1 MGIYCLTMD
10 KKLSEDIIFYIEK
23 EINSD
28 KFNCA
33 RFFKEFKLKYRAME
47 FALLCNYILENSC
60 DGRLLSNTIRE
71 IKNNKYRQNF
81 SSLLEFIKKTKDDD
95 LKTLAIKSICV
106 YKDSSVTPVLLECL
120 QDKNSNYRVRFSA
133 ADALGK
139 IGGKNAFEA
148 LSYVACDEDEKSS
161 YVKESAVVAL
171 GNLGDNR
178 AIDVFSSI
186 LSSKQIFLDKF
197 TYLKERVVESISKL
211 DTSKDNRA
219 FEILKTSII
228 DSSAQVR
235 INSIEALMNLEH
247 KESYDLIYDRLLND
261 KDFEVKKNALI
272 ALYNLSDRKIL
283 DEVLNGDF
291 QISLKAVAQEILDEY
306 EDSDE

>member
-1 MGIYCLTMD
+1 MD
-10 KKLSEDIIFYIEK
+10 KILSQDIISYIEK
-23 EINSD
+23 ELKNNRINFADFLNSL
-28 KFNCA
+28 KN
-33 RFFKEFKLKYRAME
+33 KYRAMDI
-47 FALLCNYILENSC
+47 ALIFNYILENKQDSKMLSC
-60 DGRLLSNTIRE
+60 VLRE
-71 IKNNKYRQNF
+71 IKNYKYRQNF
-81 SSLLEFIKKTKDDD
+81 TSLLNFIKNTHDDD
-95 LKTLAIKSICV
+95 LKALAIKTICV
-106 YKDSSVTPVLLECL
+106 FKDSSVAPVLLECL
-120 QDKNSNYRVRFSA
+120 QDKNVNYRVRFSA

-148 LSYVACDEDEKSS
+148 LTYVVCDEEEKSA

-197 TYLKERVVESISKL
+197 TCLKERVVEAISKL

-219 FEILKTSII
+219 FEILK
-228 DSSAQVR
+228 SSLLDASSQVR

-247 KESYDLIYDRLLND
+247 KESFQLIYERLIND
-261 KDFEVKKNALI
+261 ESFEVKKNALI

-283 DEVLNGDF
+283 DDVINGDF

-306 EDSDE
+306 EVDDV